1 MVKNAR
7 DETGIRGMVFD
18 IQRYSIHDGPGIRT
32 LVFLKGCPL
41 QCLWCAN
48 PESWLPG
55 PQLFYR
61 PAACVHCGECAQ
73 AAPDKGI
80 AMDGEG
86 GELRIN
92 FALLNKR
99 DLSWVKACPTGAL
112 AVKGL
117 SMSVSEV
124 FAALMRDEIFY
135 RQSGGGITLSGG
147 EPLAQPE
154 FAKAL
159 LLEARRN
166 TISTA
171 VETSGELPL
180 ETMLAVSHYADLF
193 LYDFKIFDE
202 EKHRRY
208 TGRSNRGIKENL
220 SALAGTGAEILVR
233 MPLIPGV
240 NDSPEDIQ
248 KTLDYLRRIGVK
260 RFTILPYH
268 PYGSGK
274 YASIGM
280 TYALSALNPPETAA
294 LETLRS
300 RIAAEGFSPR

>member
-1 MVKNAR
+1 
-7 DETGIRGMVFD
+7 MVFD

-48 PESWLPG
+48 PESWLPK

-61 PAACVHCGECAQ
+61 PAVCIHCGECVK

-80 AMDGEG
+80 TMDGEG

-92 FALLNKR
+92 FASLNKR
-99 DLSWVKACPTGAL
+99 DLSWTKACPTGAL
-112 AVKGL
+112 NIKGV
-117 SMSVSEV
+117 SMSVNEV
-124 FAALMRDEIFY
+124 FTIVMRDEIFY

-166 TISTA
+166 LISAA
-171 VETSGELPL
+171 VETSGEVPL
-180 ETMLAVSHYADLF
+180 ETILAVSHYADFF
-193 LYDFKIFDE
+193 LYDVKIFDE
-202 EKHRRY
+202 EKHCRY
-208 TGRSNRGIKENL
+208 TGSSNRNIKENL

-240 NDSPEDIQ
+240 NDSPEDLQ
-248 KTLDYLRRIGVK
+248 KILDYLRGIGVT

-268 PYGSGK
+268 QYGSGK

-280 TYALSALNPPETAA
+280 AYALSALSPPENAA
-294 LETLRS
+294 IERLKNQ
-300 RIAAEGFSPR
+300 IAEAGFSQE